1 MNVSPE
7 DIAGFYDFVPVD
19 GVLPIDRM
27 AQANLWKEIMAGAMR
42 MPPQIIQQYD
52 WSRIFAWTAVIGG
65 LKNIT
70 QFRVQMVPDAQL
82 QQGVQAGN
90 VIPMPQRPGLPA
102 PAAPNPGVGRPSSAT
117 TSGLNALAPPQPGG
131 GQGGY

>member
-1 MNVSPE
+1 
-7 DIAGFYDFVPVD
+7 
-19 GVLPIDRM
+19 
-27 AQANLWKEIMAGAMR
+27 

-70 QFRVQMVPDAQL
+70 QSRVQMVPDAQL

-90 VIPMPQRPGLPA
+90 VIPMPQRPGLPS
-102 PAAPNPGVGRPSSAT
+102 PTAPNPIGRPSSCDDGWPQRDGAT
-117 TSGLNALAPPQPGG
+117 AT
-131 GQGGY
+131 